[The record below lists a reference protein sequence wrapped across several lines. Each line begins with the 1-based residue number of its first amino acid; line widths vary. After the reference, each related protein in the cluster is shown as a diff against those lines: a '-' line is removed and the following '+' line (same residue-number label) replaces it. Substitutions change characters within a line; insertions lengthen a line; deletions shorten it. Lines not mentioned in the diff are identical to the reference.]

1 MGKLDQR
8 KRNTNKRKRKS
19 IVVIAC
25 EGNNETETNYFKNFS
40 NRNCIIKFSTG
51 RHTDPLG
58 MVNDL
63 INYIKKEDIKTE
75 YGDKM
80 YLLMDTDVNQNKQKQ
95 IDEVKKICVQNDI
108 ELITSTPTF
117 EYWYILHY
125 QYTTKNYRDSKHVKT
140 ELKSLISGYSES
152 LDIYPIIKDK
162 TDTAIKNSKKVEKYQ
177 ASSGNSIDSDNANPH
192 SSVYKVVEELTKRGS
207 VDT

>member
-1 MGKLDQR
+1 MGKLEQR
-8 KRNTNKRKRKS
+8 KRSQNKRRTNS
-19 IVVIAC
+19 VVVIAC
-25 EGNNETETNYFKNFS
+25 EGNNETETIYFRNYKSRKCN
-40 NRNCIIKFSTG
+40 IKFSTG

-63 INYIKKEDIKTE
+63 INYIKKEDIKAE

-95 IDEVKKICVQNDI
+95 IDEVKKICMQNGI

-125 QYTTKNYRDSKHVKT
+125 QYTTKNYRDSKQVKT
-140 ELKSLISGYSES
+140 ELKSLIPSYSES
-152 LDIYPIIKDK
+152 LDIYPIIKGK

-192 SSVYKVVEELTKRGS
+192 SSVYKVVEELIKRGS
-207 VDT
+207 ENT